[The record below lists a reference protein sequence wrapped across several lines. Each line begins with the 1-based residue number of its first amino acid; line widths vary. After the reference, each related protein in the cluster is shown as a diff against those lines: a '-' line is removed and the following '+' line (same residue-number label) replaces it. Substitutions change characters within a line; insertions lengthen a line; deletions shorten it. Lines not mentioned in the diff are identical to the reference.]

1 MKKILFTCN
10 TAYQIIVAVQL
21 RLTEFKDYNA
31 DIVITDIVKNDMKI
45 CKNIEETCIFD
56 NVINAKVKNL
66 DFISNRYLKIDTYFK
81 KMIISQNTNS
91 MLLANKNRYDIYLFA
106 NLGGFATRLGK
117 YLIRTNKNM
126 EYYMFED
133 GISSYSNI
141 YGETLIRNF
150 NDNSCKNKLKSIISG
165 NIFKKVS
172 RYYLFNPQFMVW
184 NCIYPVCIIPP
195 ISSTREKLLLIFNK
209 VFEYE
214 KCRDN
219 YKEKIVFFEE
229 SYFADGFEIDDV
241 SVIKEISESYGVDNL
256 LIKLHPRNPVN
267 RFEELGLSTC
277 QDQEIPWEIVA
288 LNINLDDKILLTI
301 SSSAVVNT
309 FVLLNCKVKMV
320 FLYELLK
327 LENSRFVQ
335 TKEVI
340 ERIRKLY
347 PNVFSIPNYVNE
359 ITD

>member
-1 MKKILFTCN
+1 MKRILFTCN

-21 RLTEFKDYNA
+21 RLTEFKEYKA
-31 DIVITDIVKNDMKI
+31 DIIITDIVKNHLKV
-45 CKNIEETCIFD
+45 CKNLEEACVFD
-56 NVINAKVKNL
+56 NVINAEVKEL
-66 DFISNRYLKIDTYFK
+66 DFISNKFLKLDFYFK
-81 KMIISQNTNS
+81 KKIMSQNSKT
-91 MLLANKNRYDIYLFA
+91 MLLMKKNRYDIYLFA

-117 YLIRTNKNM
+117 YLTSTNKNM

-133 GISSYSNI
+133 GISSYSYI
-141 YGETLIRNF
+141 YGETLMRNF
-150 NDNSCKNKLKSIISG
+150 NDNSFIDKLKSVIG
-165 NIFKKVS
+165 RNIFKRVS
-172 RYYLFNPQFMVW
+172 KYYLFNPQFMVW
-184 NCIYPVCIIPP
+184 DCMYSVCTISP
-195 ISSTREKLLLIFNK
+195 ISSTRERLLLIFNK

-214 KCRDN
+214 NCKDD

-241 SVIKEISESYGVDNL
+241 SVIKRLAESYGEDDL
-256 LIKLHPRNPVN
+256 LIKLHPRNPIN
-267 RFEELGLSTC
+267 RFEKLGIRTC

-288 LNINLDDKILLTI
+288 LNINLDDKVLLTI

-309 FVLLNCKVKMV
+309 FVLLNCEVKMV
-320 FLYELLK
+320 FLYELLN
-327 LENSRFVQ
+327 LENSRFIQ

-359 ITD
+359 IID